1 MFANAQLYY
10 ENDPYSEEFL
20 DSQQFKKAH
29 LVIQT
34 ELSKSDK
41 EIILATSSSSDG
53 VLRFPL
59 EVLEVDG
66 YTYKIGN
73 WVLMKTQPTQRDR

>member
-1 MFANAQLYY
+1 MPSFIMKMILTVKSFWTRNNLK
-10 ENDPYSEEFL
+10 E
-20 DSQQFKKAH
+20 AH

-53 VLRFPL
+53 VC
-59 EVLEVDG
+59 G
-66 YTYKIGN
+66 SH
-73 WVLMKTQPTQRDR
+73 